1 MTNEFEDEIR
11 NEVFSDK
18 LNNFFKKYKKIIIL
32 VSILI
37 ISIPIC
43 LQFYLFF
50 QNQKKQ
56 TLLSEYLKAEVMIDT
71 NEDQENAIK
80 ILKKLAKE
88 NNDTISALSLGK
100 LINYYLEK
108 GDRKAVLEFIRSN
121 KLNSNK
127 EIFKEIKII
136 KEVIL
141 NFETLNEDEILN
153 LLKVNNDNIFKII
166 KNKLLID
173 FYIKNK
179 QFNKADQIKKQLW
192 K

>member
-1 MTNEFEDEIR
+1 MANEFEDEIR

-37 ISIPIC
+37 ISIPVF

-80 ILKKLAKE
+80 ILKKLAKK

-153 LLKVNNDNIFKII
+153 LLKVNNDNIFKVI

-179 QFNKADQIKKQLW
+179 QFNKADQIKKQL
-192 K
+192 

>member
-1 MTNEFEDEIR
+1 MANEFEDEIR

-18 LNNFFKKYKKIIIL
+18 LNYFFKKYKKIIIL
-32 VSILI
+32 VSIII
-37 ISIPIC
+37 ISIPVC

-80 ILKKLAKE
+80 ILKKLGKE
-88 NNDTISALSLGK
+88 NSDTISVLSLGK
-100 LINYYLEK
+100 LINYYIEK
-108 GDRKAVLEFIRSN
+108 GDREAALEFIRSY

-127 EIFKEIKII
+127 EIFKELKTI

-141 NFETLNEDEILN
+141 NFENLNEDKKN
-153 LLKVNNDNIFKII
+153 PKI
-166 KNKLLID
+166 D
-173 FYIKNK
+173 SF
-179 QFNKADQIKKQLW
+179 
-192 K
+192 